1 MRVVVPPWAQLG
13 GRLFGLVGA
22 LSTERTGGVS
32 QSPYNGLNLGDHVG
46 DMPAAVARNRA
57 SLSAEAALPADPR
70 WLTQVHGSDVLDAR
84 DWQPNV
90 QADGVVTRDKDQPL
104 AIMTAD
110 CLPILLAATDASVV
124 GAVHAGWR
132 GLLDGVVANTIAA
145 MDFAPGRIMAWIG
158 PGISQAAFEVG
169 DEVRDAFVAA
179 DHVATNCFVPNDS
192 GRWQAD
198 LKMLALLAL
207 RECGVQRVTD
217 SGLCTYG
224 DAERFFSH
232 RRSAPCGRM
241 ASLIW
246 IR

>member
-1 MRVVVPPWAQLG
+1 MRVVVPPWGQPG
-13 GRLFGLVGA
+13 GRLFGQVAA
-22 LSTERTGGVS
+22 LSTERTGGAS
-32 QSPYNGLNLGDHVG
+32 LSPYDGLNLGDHVG
-46 DMPAAVARNRA
+46 DKPSAVAENRT
-57 SLSAEAALPADPR
+57 LLMTEAALPADPL

-84 DWQPNV
+84 DWQTGV
-90 QADGVVTRDKDQPL
+90 QADGAVTRDKDRPL

-132 GLLDGVVANTIAA
+132 GLLDGVIVNTVAA
-145 MDFAPGRIMAWIG
+145 MDHTPGKVMAWIG

-169 DEVRDAFVAA
+169 DDVRDAFVAA
-179 DHVATNCFVPNDS
+179 DHVATNCFVPNDN

-198 LKMLALLAL
+198 LKMLALLEL
-207 RECGVQRVTD
+207 RNCGVQRVTD

-224 DAERFFSH
+224 DATRFFSH